1 MKTRAAVAWKA
12 GAPLSIET
20 VDLEGPKAGEVLVE
34 IKATG
39 ICHTDQFTLSGADPE
54 GLFPA
59 ILGHEGAGV
68 VVDVGP
74 GVTTLRR
81 DDHVIPLYT
90 PECRQ
95 CKFCLSRKT
104 NLCQQIRSTQGRGL
118 MPDAT
123 SRFSLDGKPILHY
136 MGTSTFSNYIVVPEI
151 ALAKIRPDAPFDKV
165 CYIGCGVTTGVGA
178 VLFTAKVEAGAN
190 VVVFGLGGI
199 GLNVIQGAKMVGAG
213 KIIGVDI
220 NPARE
225 AMARQ
230 FGMTDFINPKDV
242 PNVVD
247 AIVQLTDGG
256 ADYSFECVGNTTTDA
271 PGARVLPQGLGQE
284 RDHRRGRRGPGDL
297 HAPVPAGDRPR
308 MEGLGLRRRARPHG
322 RAEDRRLVHGRPP
335 QHRRLDHAHAEARR
349 HQRRLRTDEARRV
362 DPLGRRLLTT
372 WSIPGLPWKRSRP
385 RCASEASRASIA
397 MRRTSS
403 ARR

>member
-34 IKATG
+34 VKATG
-39 ICHTDQFTLSGADPE
+39 LCHTDQFTLSGADPE

-118 MPDAT
+118 MPDGT
-123 SRFSLDGKPILHY
+123 SRFSLDGKPVLHY

-151 ALAKIRPDAPFDKV
+151 ALAKIRSDAPFDKV

-178 VLFTAKVEAGAN
+178 VLFTAGVEAGAN

-199 GLNVIQGAKMVGAG
+199 GLNVIQGARMVGAG
-213 KIIGVDI
+213 RIVGIDI

-225 AMARQ
+225 AMARR

-247 AIVQLTDGG
+247 AVVQLTDGG
-256 ADYSFECVGNTTTDA
+256 ADYSFECIGNTTTMRQA
-271 PGARVLPQGLGQE
+271 LECCHKGWGQSVIIGVAGAGQEISTRPFQLVTGRVWKGSAFGGARG
-284 RDHRRGRRGPGDL
+284 
-297 HAPVPAGDRPR
+297 
-308 MEGLGLRRRARPHG
+308 
-322 RAEDRRLVHGRPP
+322 
-335 QHRRLDHAHAEARR
+335 
-349 HQRRLRTDEARRV
+349 RTDVPKIVDWYMDGRISI
-362 DPLGRRLLTT
+362 DPLITHTLTLEDINHGFELMERGE
-372 WSIPGLPWKRSRP
+372 SIRSVVVY
-385 RCASEASRASIA
+385 
-397 MRRTSS
+397 
-403 ARR
+403 